1 MLEICYD
8 AGKGDLINKTS
19 AFIIVMLGPT
29 MYHCF
34 TVDRNRE
41 KERILFK
48 GLQKIRTQKGMLRL
62 EWWAREGMEIPEKVT
77 EFNPSSLDTKEEEM
91 SGKRDPRKMYTSA
104 VVQDVQRVYV
114 KNLSGVKAKF
124 MTTVCC
130 HGRPIQMETLI
141 AKDDCLI
148 VDQGEH
154 FISLDN
160 RRLDEREETK

>member
-34 TVDRNRE
+34 TVDRDRE

-77 EFNPSSLDTKEEEM
+77 E
-91 SGKRDPRKMYTSA
+91 
-104 VVQDVQRVYV
+104 
-114 KNLSGVKAKF
+114 
-124 MTTVCC
+124 
-130 HGRPIQMETLI
+130 LI
-141 AKDDCLI
+141 NSWLN
-148 VDQGEH
+148 E
-154 FISLDN
+154 
-160 RRLDEREETK
+160 

>member
-34 TVDRNRE
+34 TVDRDKE
-41 KERILFK
+41 KEKILFK

-77 EFNPSSLDTKEEEM
+77 EFNPAFFDAKEEEV
-91 SGKRDPRKMYTSA
+91 SGRRDPRKMYTSA
-104 VVQDVQRVYV
+104 VLQHIQRIYV

-124 MTTVCC
+124 ITTVQV
-130 HGRPIQMETLI
+130 HGRSIRMETPI

-148 VDQGEH
+148 VDQGEI

-160 RRLDEREETK
+160 RRLDEREEAK

>member
-48 GLQKIRTQKGMLRL
+48 GLQKIKTQKGMLRL

-77 EFNPSSLDTKEEEM
+77 EFDLASLDAKEEEE
-91 SGKRDPRKMYTSA
+91 SGRRDPRKLFTHA
-104 VVQDVQRVYV
+104 VLQDIQRIYV
-114 KNLSGVKAKF
+114 KNLSGVKANF
-124 MTTVCC
+124 MVTVCC
-130 HGRPIQMETLI
+130 HGRPIQMKTAI

-148 VDQGEH
+148 VDQGEV

-160 RRLDEREETK
+160 RRLDEREEAK

>member
-77 EFNPSSLDTKEEEM
+77 EFDPASFDAKEEEE
-91 SGKRDPRKMYTSA
+91 SGKRDPRRIYTHA
-104 VVQDVQRVYV
+104 VLQDIQRIYV
-114 KNLSGVKAKF
+114 KNLSGVKANF
-124 MTTVCC
+124 MTTVQV
-130 HGRPIQMETLI
+130 HGRPIRMQTAI

-148 VDQGEH
+148 VDQGEL

>member
-48 GLQKIRTQKGMLRL
+48 GLQKIKTQKGMYRL
-62 EWWAREGMEIPEKVT
+62 EMWAREGMKVPEDVS
-77 EFNPSSLDTKEEEM
+77 EFNPTSLDSKEEED
-91 SGKRDPRKMYTSA
+91 GKRDPRNIYTSA
-104 VVQDVQRVYV
+104 VVNDVERVYI
-114 KNLSGVKAKF
+114 KNLSGGKASF
-124 MTTVCC
+124 MITQQN
-130 HGRPIQMETLI
+130 RDIPRRMAISI
-141 AKDDCLI
+141 ARNDCMI
-148 VDQGEH
+148 VDQGEL
-154 FISLDN
+154 FFSLDN